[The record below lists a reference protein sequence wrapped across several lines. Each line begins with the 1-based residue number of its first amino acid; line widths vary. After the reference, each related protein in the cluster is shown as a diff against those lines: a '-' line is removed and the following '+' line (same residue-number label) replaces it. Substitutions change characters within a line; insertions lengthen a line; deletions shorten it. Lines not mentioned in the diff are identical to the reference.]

1 MTQQYTGQ
9 ENLRQDNSPDSGRN
23 IPDRAQRD
31 QFILANM
38 GLVHALAHRLKGRGI
53 EYEELVSAGC
63 VGLLK
68 AADGFEPERGLKFST
83 YAVPVILGEMK
94 RMFRDG
100 GTVKVSRSLKEL
112 SLRVLREKERLS
124 VQLGR
129 EPRLEELA
137 DSLQIDVALCGEAL
151 SVSLPAISLTADH
164 DDDEG
169 AQIDLPVQSPEDL
182 LTDRLTLQQLL
193 GELEPKDRKLIILRY
208 FREKTQVETAALLG
222 MTQVQV
228 SRREKK
234 AAAADAGKNGLGFI
248 TAPLFL
254 MKPGQFLSVARQNKN
269 PQNVLWTFCGK
280 TVGKIIC
287 CRSILQA
294 GQRML
299 CRDEPRH
306 EPSHVRCHGLH
317 PGSELLH
324 V

>member
-1 MTQQYTGQ
+1 MTRQYTGQ
-9 ENLRQDNSPDSGRN
+9 EQPSRTAPKKVMPSVTQREE
-23 IPDRAQRD
+23 RD

-94 RMFRDG
+94 RLFRDG

-112 SLRVLREKERLS
+112 SLRVLREKERMS
-124 VQLGR
+124 IQLGR

-137 DSLQIDVALCGEAL
+137 ASLQIDTALCGEAL
-151 SVSLPAISLTADH
+151 SVSLPAISLTADR

-169 AQIDLPVQSPEDL
+169 GQLDLPVQSPEEL

-193 GELEPKDRKLIILRY
+193 SELEPKDRKLIILRY

-234 AAAADAGKNGLGFI
+234 L
-248 TAPLFL
+248 
-254 MKPGQFLSVARQNKN
+254 
-269 PQNVLWTFCGK
+269 
-280 TVGKIIC
+280 
-287 CRSILQA
+287 LQ
-294 GQRML
+294 QM
-299 CRDEPRH
+299 RDKM
-306 EPSHVRCHGLH
+306 V
-317 PGSELLH
+317 
-324 V
+324 

>member
-1 MTQQYTGQ
+1 MTGQYTGQ
-9 ENLRQDNSPDSGRN
+9 EQPCQAAPDKSPQSAPGREE
-23 IPDRAQRD
+23 RD

-38 GLVHALAHRLKGRGI
+38 RLVHALAHRLKGRRI
-53 EYEELVSAGC
+53 EHEELVSAGC

-94 RMFRDG
+94 RLFRDG

-112 SLRVLREKERLS
+112 SLRVLREKERMS

-137 DSLQIDVALCGEAL
+137 ASLQIDTALCGEAL
-151 SVSLPAISLTADH
+151 SVSLPAISLTVDH

-169 AQIDLPVQSPEDL
+169 GQLDLPVQSPEEL

-234 AAAADAGKNGLGFI
+234 L
-248 TAPLFL
+248 
-254 MKPGQFLSVARQNKN
+254 
-269 PQNVLWTFCGK
+269 
-280 TVGKIIC
+280 
-287 CRSILQA
+287 LQ
-294 GQRML
+294 QMREKM
-299 CRDEPRH
+299 
-306 EPSHVRCHGLH
+306 V
-317 PGSELLH
+317 
-324 V
+324 